1 MVVLLMTISAIYA
14 AQDEGVA
21 KEEHGVQLRC
31 LTEFSDL
38 ANGLAEQYRQEY
50 PGMKISVSTINAAN
64 REELLSTD
72 GLALVDKA
80 CLYKLPGEPEL
91 HMVVGR
97 DVIVPVMN
105 SNNPQAELISQSG
118 LTPEQFVSIYKK
130 NGPQSWGELLGTE
143 SNQPVKAYM
152 SGGACAGTYLADFTG
167 IDPGELLAEVSKP
180 EDMIANIKADPNAI
194 GFCTLACLVEL
205 EKMGESQGI
214 SLVPLD
220 RDGNGSL
227 DNFENIYASYAD
239 LSHGIFVGK
248 YPRELYS
255 KLYAISSG
263 FPATDAETAF
273 LEWLISGGQETFA
286 SAGIL
291 GIDYAER
298 ASGLRQLF
306 PETTIV
312 ADVSPKSGAGVTLS
326 LVLALLVFLVLVSWV
341 VIGRSGRTRGIAGDR
356 YSEPASPGEG
366 KAAFPAGLF
375 FDRSHTW
382 TFMEKNGD
390 VRIGVDDFVQRVCGS
405 VSRVLMKSPGDQV
418 KKGDVLFTI
427 VQQGKK
433 LVIHSPVSG
442 VVLEH
447 NEELFEDASLLN
459 KDPYARGWIYM
470 VKPANWG
477 SEMKSYFMG
486 EPYGDWLKAEFTR
499 LKDFFTAVPLDKKS
513 HELLPVLQDGGE
525 IRDGA
530 LEELGPEVWEE
541 FQTRFINCK

>member
-1 MVVLLMTISAIYA
+1 M
-14 AQDEGVA
+14 E
-21 KEEHGVQLRC
+21 
-31 LTEFSDL
+31 
-38 ANGLAEQYRQEY
+38 
-50 PGMKISVSTINAAN
+50 ISVSTINPTN
-64 REELLSTD
+64 INELSSSD

-80 CLYKLPGEPEL
+80 CLNILPGDPEL
-91 HMVVGR
+91 QMVVGR

-105 SNNPQAELISQSG
+105 SNNPQAELISQRG
-118 LTPEQFVSIYKK
+118 ITPQQFVSIYKS

-143 SNQPVKAYM
+143 SSQPVRAYM
-152 SGGACAGTYLADFTG
+152 SDGACASAYLAEFTG
-167 IDPGELLAEVSKP
+167 VDPGELLAEVSKP
-180 EDMIANIKADPNAI
+180 EDMIASIKANPNAI

-205 EKMGESQGI
+205 EKKGESQGI

-227 DNFENIYASYAD
+227 DHFENIYTSYAE

-255 KLYAISSG
+255 KLYAISKH
-263 FPATDAETAF
+263 FPATEAETAF
-273 LEWLISGGQETFA
+273 LEWMIGRGQETFA

-291 GIDYAER
+291 NIDYGER
-298 ASGLRQLF
+298 ASGMRQLF
-306 PETTIV
+306 PESTIV
-312 ADVSPKSGAGVTLS
+312 ADVSPKASSGRILP
-326 LVLALLVFLVLVSWV
+326 LVLTVIVLLTLLAWVL
-341 VIGRSGRTRGIAGDR
+341 IGRFGPKRHTGGGGSSDA
-356 YSEPASPGEG
+356 ASPRAD

-405 VSRVLMKSPGDQV
+405 VSRVLIKSPGDQI
-418 KKGDVLFTI
+418 KKGDALFTL

-442 VVLEH
+442 VVVEH

-459 KDPYARGWIYM
+459 KDPYAGGWIYM

-499 LKDFFTAVPLDKKS
+499 LKDFFTVVPGDKKS
-513 HELLPVLQDGGE
+513 LELLPVLQDGGE

-530 LEELGPEVWEE
+530 LEEMGPEVWEE